1 MSSTLIELPPELQE
15 TDESSTV
22 EYVEATSV
30 EEFAHETHI
39 NDENLLKRVLLP
51 GRQFGPYRILG
62 FIASGGMGEIYA
74 AERKVTD
81 GRRRRPVALKVI
93 GNEHVDDWRIV
104 ERFKREAAISKAIDS
119 PNVIRVYEFGETDSG
134 DAFLAMELL
143 AGEELFERLCRTYTL
158 PIDELAEIALEVL
171 SGLGDV
177 HRCGF
182 IHRDIKPENIFLARQ
197 PDGGEISKI
206 LDFGIAKRRDEKS
219 DPLLSV
225 AGQIY
230 GTPQYLAPE
239 QAIDPDVDPRADIY
253 SMGVLLY
260 EAISGSLPFDG
271 ESSYD
276 VIVKHQNQAV
286 PRLPSSVDPEFA
298 EIIYTALAKNP
309 LDRFQTADEMASVI
323 RRWRDQS
330 SWAEEIPGDDIAFE
344 DVFET
349 ADFGQGDALATD
361 PGPSPGDFADPPQK
375 ARPMASPD
383 APSEKSEPQKPRER
397 RPRKQ
402 ISDLSSRETT
412 VREESTQRK
421 TQRDGQRPPRVDSPI
436 AGLDEIS
443 EPQFLK
449 RDEDAPSPAAPKTG
463 RAKEKSSKSNHRSQK
478 RAVKRESADP
488 QSKKA
493 ANRRIDPTA
502 KISRSEFDPDEL
514 KRESE
519 KEENQGSAVAS
530 LVTWGAILA
539 ILAAVAY
546 TVYNSYGPPS
556 QSSTA
561 DSAAT
566 TSEPTDPETTTRPD

>member
-15 TDESSTV
+15 SDDSSAV

-39 NDENLLKRVLLP
+39 DDQSLLDRVLLP
-51 GRQFGPYRILG
+51 GREFGPYRILG

-74 AERKVTD
+74 AERKAGD
-81 GRRRRPVALKVI
+81 GRKRRPVALKVI
-93 GNEHVDDWRIV
+93 GEEHAHDWRIV

-119 PNVIRVYEFGETDSG
+119 PNVIRVYEFGETDTG

-158 PIDELAEIALEVL
+158 PIDELTELAIDVL
-171 SGLGDV
+171 TGLADV

-197 PDGGEISKI
+197 PDGSEIPKI
-206 LDFGIAKRRDEKS
+206 LDFGIAKRREEKS

-260 EAISGSLPFDG
+260 EAISGSLPFEG

-276 VIVKHQNQAV
+276 VIVKHQNQPV

-298 EIIYTALAKNP
+298 EIVYTALAKNP
-309 LDRFQTADEMASVI
+309 LDRFQTADEMVAVI

-330 SWAEEIPGDDIAFE
+330 SWAEELPGDDIAFE

-349 ADFGQGDALATD
+349 ADFGAEQAVATN
-361 PGPSPGDFADPPQK
+361 PGPSPRDFD
-375 ARPMASPD
+375 D
-383 APSEKSEPQKPRER
+383 KPRVAGQVASSDRLAKKTGDKR
-397 RPRKQ
+397 RPKERHPRQPIADIEQGKNNVEEA
-402 ISDLSSRETT
+402 SDTT
-412 VREESTQRK
+412 GEEGHS
-421 TQRDGQRPPRVDSPI
+421 GRPPRVDSPI
-436 AGLDEIS
+436 AGIDEVS
-443 EPQFLK
+443 EPEFLK
-449 RDEDAPSPAAPKTG
+449 RDEDAADQPTPSHRQKRRPGQQQAN
-463 RAKEKSSKSNHRSQK
+463 SSKK
-478 RAVKRESADP
+478 PDRAEKEPGEV
-488 QSKKA
+488 
-493 ANRRIDPTA
+493 DPTA
-502 KISRSEFDPDEL
+502 RIARSDIDPDEL
-514 KRESE
+514 RRESE
-519 KEENQGSAVAS
+519 KAENQGSALAS
-530 LVTWGAILA
+530 LVTWVAIIAILG
-539 ILAAVAY
+539 AVAY
-546 TVYNSYGPPS
+546 TVYNSYFAPSGPAGTSNVEATS
-556 QSSTA
+556 QST
-561 DSAAT
+561 
-566 TSEPTDPETTTRPD
+566 PE

>member
-15 TDESSTV
+15 AEDSSTV

-30 EEFAHETHI
+30 EEFAHATHI
-39 NDENLLKRVLLP
+39 DDENVLKRVLLP
-51 GRQFGPYRILG
+51 GREFGPYRILG

-74 AERKVTD
+74 AERKTTD

-158 PIDELAEIALEVL
+158 PIDDLADIALEVL

-197 PDGGEISKI
+197 PDGTEISKI

-260 EAISGSLPFDG
+260 EAISGSLPFEG

-276 VIVKHQNQAV
+276 VIVKHQNKAA

-330 SWAEEIPGDDIAFE
+330 SWAEEIPGADTAFE
-344 DVFET
+344 DVFDT
-349 ADFGQGDALATD
+349 ADFGGSDLTTS
-361 PGPSPGDFADPPQK
+361 PGPSPSDFADPPET
-375 ARPMASPD
+375 
-383 APSEKSEPQKPRER
+383 SETEQQQRKNRER
-397 RPRKQ
+397 RPRQQ
-402 ISDLSSRETT
+402 INDLSSR
-412 VREESTQRK
+412 K
-421 TQRDGQRPPRVDSPI
+421 TNVHHKSQKKPKKTEKDGKRPPRVDSPI

-449 RDEDAPSPAAPKTG
+449 RGEEAPPPAEQAKGAEKKTAKKAKKAKKKQ
-463 RAKEKSSKSNHRSQK
+463 RANKRSAKEKAQRQASRPSKNK
-478 RAVKRESADP
+478 
-488 QSKKA
+488 
-493 ANRRIDPTA
+493 IDPTA
-502 KISRSEFDPDEL
+502 KISRSEFNPEEL

-519 KEENQGSAVAS
+519 KEENQGSAIAS
-530 LVTWGAILA
+530 LVTWAAILA

-546 TVYNSYGPPS
+546 TVYNSYYAPTPPAS
-556 QSSTA
+556 A
-561 DSAAT
+561 DSAASS
-566 TSEPTDPETTTRPD
+566 SESAAPDKTNPE